1 MTLKHDGRRY
11 HKKVHRADGDGDV
24 EIDSTRADTRGA
36 DVFKVKVVKV
46 GGGSKSRTI
55 RMR

>member
-24 EIDSTRADTRGA
+24 EIDRTRADTRGA

>member
-1 MTLKHDGRRY
+1 VTLKHDGKRF
-11 HKKVHRADGDGDV
+11 HKKVHRADGDGD
-24 EIDSTRADTRGA
+24 IDIDKKRGNTKGA
-36 DVFKVKVVKV
+36 DVFKVKVKKV